1 MLVGTL
7 GRSAV
12 KEGPT
17 ELSTSSSGRLHAN
30 RHLQL
35 PFQRGRNLPLIS
47 TPKSLRFSS
56 CVSLLHPPQQPQPH
70 PASRQHLKM
79 SPQRCGNGKS
89 REPGV
94 LRCSKCK
101 WKSYCTKIC
110 QKAHWKKHKM
120 SCHGPGD
127 FPPFMP
133 GVFNFFGLPREIR
146 NKVSFASDSELQP

>member
-1 MLVGTL
+1 MCLRGHLVSSRL
-7 GRSAV
+7 REARLDYV
-12 KEGPT
+12 P
-17 ELSTSSSGRLHAN
+17 SSSGRLHAN

-35 PFQRGRNLPLIS
+35 PMQQGRNLPLIS

-56 CVSLLHPPQQPQPH
+56 CVSLLHPSQPH

-79 SPQRCGNGKS
+79 SPQRCGNGKC

-101 WKSYCTKIC
+101 WKSYCTKTC

-146 NKVSFASDSELQP
+146 NKVGFASDPELQP